1 MSRLKDGAAAIE
13 LHEGGGATDEGVDK
27 PGFLLKVFARMLK
40 AGLISRDSRTN
51 FENQD
56 GLVLA
61 EAGRDVPILKYID
74 GISVT

>member
-1 MSRLKDGAAAIE
+1 MTKD
-13 LHEGGGATDEGVDK
+13 
-27 PGFLLKVFARMLK
+27 FFFAFPLN
-40 AGLISRDSRTN
+40 LISRDSRTN